1 MKIRLIIYLL
11 LFASCFTDAAPV
23 KFYSVNSLFGISMR
37 VTNSICKDDNGF
49 IWASSKTG
57 ILRLTEDDYKIYQLP
72 YESAGA
78 ISVKLLYENKQL
90 VAYTNN
96 GQVFIYN
103 QVSDNF
109 ESAVN
114 LRKLIN
120 TTHFDFYHLLIDDNG
135 AFWVAVNSGIYRYK
149 SGELKQIVS
158 VSNSR
163 IGIAWYDKQKLIAAT
178 DDGIFLY
185 DINRLERQEISKFG
199 NNGPASVSA
208 LMFDKTRN
216 DLWLG
221 TLSKGLFRFNFDS
234 GLLNQILG
242 SKIPQQPI
250 LALTEISDS
259 TFLAGIDGQGVWEMD
274 KSGERLLTVYK
285 EDAEDPYSLRGNG
298 IYDIFYEPGKR
309 VWIGTISGGVCFY
322 DLASPI
328 VTQIVHHANEKNS
341 LVNNDVNAI
350 AEDND
355 GKIWFATN
363 NGISSWEVNTNRW
376 NGFYYNK
383 LEQAQVFLAL
393 LIDNEKIWA
402 GSYSSGF
409 YIIDRKTGRE
419 LAHYFRNE
427 KDLKNVSN
435 FIFDFLK
442 DSDGDTWIGG
452 VNGEFLCYSEKN
464 KQFKVYPEEPI
475 SSFAELEPGQILIGT
490 SYGMSLLN
498 KQTGELKNL
507 LTGILVQDI
516 LVQDKIIWICTSG
529 GGLLEYNYTTGELN
543 KYTTENGLPSNFVN
557 SIIIS
562 DDYVWIG
569 TENGLCRFN
578 PNDKT
583 TNTFQSIVP
592 LSGISYNK
600 SAVCKL
606 RNGQLVWGTN
616 NGAVIFSPESLKD
629 IPSAGRIYIQDL
641 TVSGRSV
648 REIQSFGLN
657 TPVDSLK
664 SVKLRYFQNTINVE
678 LIPLGVP
685 PGAKFAWK
693 LEGFD
698 NEWSIPANNRTIT
711 YTNLPSGSFKLNVRM
726 LDNSMTYILSER
738 SIDFRLVPPFWR
750 KTWFWGILIAIF
762 IGVVVLYILLYING
776 LKQKHTEEKVR
787 FFTNTAHDIRTSL
800 TLIKAPVE
808 ELSKENNLSEHGK
821 YFLQLALKQTR
832 QMTSVVTQLMD
843 FQKADIGK
851 EQVLFTDSDI
861 VKLVSGRLQMFESLA
876 ESKNIQLRLYTDCE
890 SYRTGFD
897 ESKIEKVIDNLIS
910 NAIKYSNP
918 GSEVKIDLKC
928 GSDKWKLEVIDNGI
942 GISRKA
948 QRQLFKEFYRGEN
961 AVNSKVVGSGIGLL
975 LVKKYVNMH
984 NGEVT
989 FESQENAG
997 STFRVIIPFYELSG
1011 SVVNPEEANKTLP
1024 VTIDYVPDFGNT
1036 ETHSETQSER
1046 ELKIMVVEDND
1057 DLLKFMHKTLEPEFR
1072 VSTAA
1077 DGSEAWKIIQKQLPD
1092 LIVSDVMMPGM
1103 DGFELCRQ
1111 VKSAYETSHI
1121 PIILLTALSEKTNEL
1136 KGLGLG
1142 ADDYITKPFDMN
1154 LLVQRIRTIIH
1165 NRQIVKDKALKMIS
1179 SNYNEPLLENE
1190 HNDKF
1195 VKKLSEVVK
1204 LNIANTAFDKEEFAK
1219 AMNVSSSLLYKKMKA
1234 LTDTSPT
1241 DFIKIVRLNHALE
1254 LLQSRKYSVTEVS
1267 EMCGFASVGYFSTV
1281 FKKHFRKSPT
1291 EIFES

>member
-11 LFASCFTDAAPV
+11 LFASFISGAAPV
-23 KFYSVNSLFGISMR
+23 KFYSVNLLFGISMR

-78 ISVKLLYENKQL
+78 IFVRLVYENKQL
-90 VAYTNN
+90 VAFTNN

-109 ESAVN
+109 EFVVN
-114 LRKLIN
+114 FRKLIN
-120 TTHFDFYHLLIDDNG
+120 TTHFDFYQLLIDNNG
-135 AFWVAVNSGIYRYK
+135 VYWIAVNSGLYRYH
-149 SGELKQIVS
+149 SGELKQIVN

-163 IGIAWYDKQKLIAAT
+163 FGVTWFGKQKILAAT

-199 NNGPASVSA
+199 NNGPSSVSA
-208 LMFDKTRN
+208 LLYDKIKN
-216 DLWLG
+216 ELWLG
-221 TLSKGLFRFNFDS
+221 TLSKGLFRFN
-234 GLLNQILG
+234 LNTGSLHHILG
-242 SKIPQQPI
+242 STIPQQPI

-259 TFLAGIDGQGVWEMD
+259 TLLAGIDGQGVWELD
-274 KSGERLLTVYK
+274 KRGERLLNVYK

-328 VTQIVHHANEKNS
+328 VTQIVHHANDKKS
-341 LVNNDVNAI
+341 LVNNDVNGI
-350 AEDND
+350 AEDKD

-363 NGISSWEVNTNRW
+363 NGISCWDVNTNYW
-376 NGFYYNK
+376 SSYYYNK

-409 YIIDRKTGRE
+409 YIIDRNTGRE
-419 LAHYFRNE
+419 MAHYFRDE
-427 KDLKNVSN
+427 KDFQKVSN

-452 VNGEFLCYSEKN
+452 VNGDFLCYSDKN
-464 KQFKVYPEEPI
+464 KQFKIYAEEPI

-498 KQTGELKNL
+498 KQTGEMKNL

-516 LVQDKIIWICTSG
+516 LVQDKIVWICTSG
-529 GGLLEYNYTTGELN
+529 GGLLEYNYATGELN

-562 DDYVWIG
+562 DGYVWIG

-578 PNDKT
+578 PADKT

-600 SAVCKL
+600 SAVCRL

-616 NGAVIFSPESLKD
+616 NGAVIFSPGSLKD
-629 IPSAGRIYIQDL
+629 IPSEGRIYIQDL
-641 TVSGRSV
+641 TISGRSV
-648 REIQSFGLN
+648 REIHSFGLN

-693 LEGFD
+693 LDGFD
-698 NEWSIPANNRTIT
+698 KEWTVPVNNRTIT
-711 YTNLPSGSFKLNVRM
+711 YTNLPSGSFTLNIRM

-738 SIDFRLVPPFWR
+738 TIDFMLVPPFWR
-750 KTWFWGILIAIF
+750 KTWFWGILLVIIVS
-762 IGVVVLYILLYING
+762 VVVLYILLYING

-808 ELSKENNLSEHGK
+808 ELNKENNLSEQGK

-851 EQVLFTDSDI
+851 EQVGFSDSDI
-861 VKLVSGRLQMFESLA
+861 VKLVSSRIQMFKSLA
-876 ESKNIQLRLYTDCE
+876 ESKNIQLQLQTDCE
-890 SYRTGFD
+890 NYRTAID

-918 GSEVKIDLKC
+918 GTEVKIDLKC
-928 GSDKWKLEVIDNGI
+928 GPEKWKLEVIDRGI

-984 NGEVT
+984 GGDVT

-997 STFRVIIPFYELSG
+997 STFRVIIPFKEISG
-1011 SVVNPEEANKTLP
+1011 MVVNPEEANEKLP
-1024 VTIDYVPDFGNT
+1024 EIIDFEPDLGIT
-1036 ETHSETQSER
+1036 VSHSETQSER
-1046 ELKIMVVEDND
+1046 EMKIMVVEDND
-1057 DLLKFMHKTLEPEFR
+1057 DLLKFMQKTLENEFR
-1072 VSTAA
+1072 VLTAM

-1103 DGFELCRQ
+1103 DGFQLCSQ

-1121 PIILLTALSEKTNEL
+1121 PVILLTALSEKTNEL

-1154 LLVQRIRTIIH
+1154 LLVQRIRTTIH
-1165 NRQIVKDKALKMIS
+1165 NRQIVKDKALRMIR
-1179 SNYNEPLLENE
+1179 NNNNEPLLENV

-1195 VKKLSEVVK
+1195 MKRLSEVVK
-1204 LNIANTAFDKEEFAK
+1204 SNIANSAFDKEEFAQ

-1267 EMCGFASVGYFSTV
+1267 ELCGFASVGYFSTV

-1291 EIFES
+1291 EIF

>member
-1 MKIRLIIYLL
+1 
-11 LFASCFTDAAPV
+11 
-23 KFYSVNSLFGISMR
+23 MR

-78 ISVKLLYENKQL
+78 IFVRLVYENKQL
-90 VAYTNN
+90 VAFTNN

-109 ESAVN
+109 EFVVN
-114 LRKLIN
+114 FRKLIN

-135 AFWVAVNSGIYRYK
+135 AFWIAVNSGLYRYH
-149 SGELKQIVS
+149 SGELKQIVN

-163 IGIAWYDKQKLIAAT
+163 LGMTWFGKQKIVVAT
-178 DDGIFLY
+178 DDGIFFY
-185 DINRLERQEISKFG
+185 DINRLERQEIGEFG
-199 NNGPASVSA
+199 NNGPSSVSA
-208 LMFDKTRN
+208 LMYDKTRN

-221 TLSKGLFRFNFDS
+221 TLSKGLFRFN
-234 GLLNQILG
+234 LNTGSLHHILE
-242 SKIPQQPI
+242 STIPQQPI

-259 TFLAGIDGQGVWEMD
+259 TFLAGIDGQGVWELD
-274 KSGERLLTVYK
+274 KRGERLLNVYK

-328 VTQIVHHANEKNS
+328 VTQIAHHANDKNS
-341 LVNNDVNAI
+341 LANNDVNGI
-350 AEDND
+350 AEDKD

-363 NGISSWEVNTNRW
+363 NGISCWNVNTNYW
-376 NGFYYNK
+376 SSYYYNK

-393 LIDNEKIWA
+393 LIDNEKIWV

-419 LAHYFRNE
+419 TAHYFRDG
-427 KDLKNVSN
+427 KDFQKISN

-452 VNGEFLCYSEKN
+452 VNGDFLCYSDKY

-498 KQTGELKNL
+498 KQTGEMKNL

-516 LVQDKIIWICTSG
+516 LVQDKIVWICTSG
-529 GGLLEYNYTTGELN
+529 GGLLEYNFATGELN

-562 DDYVWIG
+562 DGYIWIG

-578 PNDKT
+578 PADRT

-592 LSGISYNK
+592 LAGISYNK

-606 RNGQLVWGTN
+606 KNGQLVWGTN
-616 NGAVIFSPESLKD
+616 NGAVIFFPESLKD
-629 IPSAGRIYIQDL
+629 IPSEGRIYIQDL
-641 TVSGRSV
+641 TISGRSV

-693 LEGFD
+693 LDGFD
-698 NEWSIPANNRTIT
+698 KEWSVPANNRTIT
-711 YTNLPSGSFKLNVRM
+711 YTNLPSGSFTLNIRM

-750 KTWFWGILIAIF
+750 KTWFWGVLIAIF
-762 IGVVVLYILLYING
+762 ICVVVLYILLYING

-808 ELSKENNLSEHGK
+808 ELNKENNLSEQGK
-821 YFLQLALKQTR
+821 YYLQLALKQTR
-832 QMTSVVTQLMD
+832 QMDSVVTQLMD

-851 EQVLFTDSDI
+851 EQVVFSDSDI
-861 VKLVSGRLQMFESLA
+861 VKLISSRIQMFKSLA
-876 ESKNIQLRLYTDCE
+876 ESKNIQLQFQTDCDN
-890 SYRTGFD
+890 YRTAID

-918 GSEVKIDLKC
+918 GTEVKIDLKC
-928 GSDKWKLEVIDNGI
+928 GPEKWKLEVIDRGI

-948 QRQLFKEFYRGEN
+948 QQQLFKEFYRGEN

-984 NGEVT
+984 SGNVT
-989 FESQENAG
+989 FESQENSG
-997 STFRVIIPFYELSG
+997 STFRVIIPFKEISG
-1011 SVVNPEEANKTLP
+1011 IVVNPEEANKALP
-1024 VTIDYVPDFGNT
+1024 KIIDIKPDFGVT
-1036 ETHSETQSER
+1036 ESHSETQSER
-1046 ELKIMVVEDND
+1046 EMKIMVVEDND
-1057 DLLKFMHKTLEPEFR
+1057 DLLKFMQKTLENEFR
-1072 VSTAA
+1072 VLTAM

-1179 SNYNEPLLENE
+1179 INNNEPLLENV

-1204 LNIANTAFDKEEFAK
+1204 SNMANSAFDKEEFAQ
-1219 AMNVSSSLLYKKMKA
+1219 AMNVSTSLLYKKMKA

-1267 EMCGFASVGYFSTV
+1267 ELCGFASVGYFSTV

-1291 EIFES
+1291 DVF

>member
-1 MKIRLIIYLL
+1 MKIRLIIYLVFFAS
-11 LFASCFTDAAPV
+11 LFAGAAPV

-37 VTNSICKDDNGF
+37 VINSICKDDNGF

-57 ILRLTEDDYKIYQLP
+57 ILRLTDDDYKIYQLP

-78 ISVKLLYENKQL
+78 IFVRLVYENRQL

-103 QVSDNF
+103 PVADNF
-109 ESAVN
+109 EFVVN
-114 LRKLIN
+114 FRKLVN
-120 TTHFDFYHLLIDDNG
+120 TTHFDFYHLLIDQSG
-135 AFWVAVNSGIYRYK
+135 TFWIAINSGLYRYH
-149 SGELKQIVS
+149 SGELKQIVN
-158 VSNSR
+158 VPNSR
-163 IGIAWYDKQKLIAAT
+163 FGITWFDKQKILVAT

-185 DINRLERQEISKFG
+185 DINRLERQEISKFVD
-199 NNGPASVSA
+199 NGPSFVSA
-208 LMFDKTRN
+208 LLYDKARN
-216 DLWLG
+216 DLWMG
-221 TLSKGLFRFNFDS
+221 TLTKGLFRFNFNT
-234 GLLNQILG
+234 GMLHHVLETT
-242 SKIPQQPI
+242 IPQQPV
-250 LALTEISDS
+250 LAITEISDS
-259 TFLAGIDGQGVWEMD
+259 TLMIGIDGQGVWELD
-274 KSGERLLTVYK
+274 KERERLLNVYK
-285 EDAEDPYSLRGNG
+285 ENAEDPYSLRGNG

-341 LVNNDVNAI
+341 LVNNDVNGI
-350 AEDND
+350 AEDQD

-376 NGFYYNK
+376 NSFYYNK

-409 YIIDRKTGRE
+409 YVIDRKTGQE
-419 LAHYFRNE
+419 VAHYFRDG
-427 KDLKNVSN
+427 KDFQKISN

-452 VNGEFLCYSEKN
+452 VNGDFLCYSDKN
-464 KQFKVYPEEPI
+464 KQFKIYPEEPI
-475 SSFAELEPGQILIGT
+475 SSFAELGPGQILIGT

-498 KQTGELKNL
+498 KKTGEMKSL

-529 GGLLEYNYTTGELN
+529 GGLLEYNYATGELN

-606 RNGQLVWGTN
+606 KNGQLVWGTN

-629 IPSAGRIYIQDL
+629 IPSADRIYIQDL

-648 REIQSFGLN
+648 REIQSFGLK

-693 LEGFD
+693 LDGFD
-698 NEWSIPANNRTIT
+698 KEWSVPGNNRTIT
-711 YTNLPSGSFKLNVRM
+711 YTNLPSGSFKLNIRM

-808 ELSKENNLSEHGK
+808 ELSKEHNLSEHGK

-851 EQVLFTDSDI
+851 EQILFTDSDI
-861 VKLVSGRLQMFESLA
+861 VKLISGRIQMFESLA
-876 ESKNIQLRLYTDCE
+876 ESKNIQLRFYTDRE
-890 SYRTGFD
+890 SYRTAID

-928 GSDKWKLEVIDNGI
+928 SPEKWKLEVSDQGI

-948 QRQLFKEFYRGEN
+948 QRQIFKEFYRGEN

-984 NGEVT
+984 GGDVT

-997 STFRVIIPFYELSG
+997 STFRVNIPFKDISEISI
-1011 SVVNPEEANKTLP
+1011 NPEEANKTLP
-1024 VTIDYVPDFGNT
+1024 VTFDFVPDVGIA
-1036 ETHSETQSER
+1036 EIHSENQSER
-1046 ELKIMVVEDND
+1046 EMKIMVVEDND
-1057 DLLKFMHKTLEPEFR
+1057 DLLKFMQNTLATEFR
-1072 VSTAA
+1072 VSIAL
-1077 DGSEAWKIIQKQLPD
+1077 DGIEAWKIIHKQMPD

-1103 DGFELCRQ
+1103 DGFELCRL
-1111 VKSAYETSHI
+1111 VKSTYETSHI
-1121 PIILLTALSEKTNEL
+1121 PIILLTALTEKANQL

-1165 NRQIVKDKALKMIS
+1165 NRQIARDKALKMIS
-1179 SNYNEPLLENE
+1179 TNNNEPLLENE

-1204 LNIANTAFDKEEFAK
+1204 ANIANSSFDKEDFAR

-1254 LLQSRKYSVTEVS
+1254 LLRSRKYSVTEVS

-1291 EIFES
+1291 EIFDS

>member
-11 LFASCFTDAAPV
+11 LFASYLTDATPV

-72 YESAGA
+72 YELAGA
-78 ISVKLLYENKQL
+78 ISVKLVYENKQL

-103 QVSDNF
+103 QVSDSF
-109 ESAVN
+109 EFAFN

-120 TTHFDFYHLLIDDNG
+120 TTHFDFYHLLIDDKG
-135 AFWVAVNSGIYRYK
+135 VFWVAVNSGLFRYQ
-149 SGELKQIVS
+149 SGELEQVVH

-163 IGIAWYDKQKLIAAT
+163 FGITWFGKQKILVAT

-185 DINRLERQEISKFG
+185 DINRLERQEICKFD
-199 NNGPASVSA
+199 NDGPASVSA
-208 LMFDKTRN
+208 LMYDKARN

-234 GLLNQILG
+234 GLLNQILK
-242 SKIPQQPI
+242 STIPQQPI

-259 TFLAGIDGQGVWEMD
+259 TFLAGIDGQGVWELD
-274 KSGERLLTVYK
+274 KRGERLLNVYK

-328 VTQIVHHANEKNS
+328 VTQIAHHANNKNS
-341 LVNNDVNAI
+341 LVNNDVNGI
-350 AEDND
+350 AEDKD

-363 NGISSWEVNTNRW
+363 NGISCWDVGTNYW
-376 NGFYYNK
+376 NSYYYNK

-409 YIIDRKTGRE
+409 YIIDRKSGRE

-427 KDLKNVSN
+427 KEFQKVSN
-435 FIFDFLK
+435 FIFDILK

-452 VNGEFLCYSEKN
+452 VNGDFLCYSDKT
-464 KQFKVYPEEPI
+464 KQFKIYHEEPI

-529 GGLLEYNYTTGELN
+529 GGLLEYNYANGELN

-578 PNDKT
+578 PSDKT

-648 REIQSFGLN
+648 REIQSFVLN

-664 SVKLRYFQNTINVE
+664 SVKLRYFQNTINIE

-685 PGAKFAWK
+685 PGAKFSWK
-693 LEGFD
+693 LDGFD
-698 NEWSIPANNRTIT
+698 KEWSMPANNRTIT
-711 YTNLPSGSFKLNVRM
+711 YTNLPSGSFTLNIRM
-726 LDNSMTYILSER
+726 MDNSMTSILSER
-738 SIDFRLVPPFWR
+738 TIDFRLVPPFWR
-750 KTWFWGILIAIF
+750 KSWFWGILIAIF
-762 IGVVVLYILLYING
+762 ICVVVLYILLYING

-808 ELSKENNLSEHGK
+808 ELNKENNLSEQGK

-851 EQVLFTDSDI
+851 EQVVFSDTDI
-861 VKLVSGRLQMFESLA
+861 VKLISSRIQMFESLA
-876 ESKNIQLRLYTDCE
+876 ESKNIQLQLFTNCD
-890 SYRTGFD
+890 SYRTGID

-918 GSEVKIDLKC
+918 GTEVKIDLKC
-928 GSDKWKLEVIDNGI
+928 SPEKWILEFIDRGI

-984 NGEVT
+984 NGAVT

-997 STFRVIIPFYELSG
+997 STFRVIIPFKELSG
-1011 SVVNPEEANKTLP
+1011 TVANPEEVTETLP
-1024 VTIDYVPDFGNT
+1024 VSADIVPDPWNT
-1036 ETHSETQSER
+1036 ETHSELQSER
-1046 ELKIMVVEDND
+1046 EMKIMVVEDND
-1057 DLLKFMHKTLEPEFR
+1057 DLLKFMHKTLEKEFR
-1072 VSTAA
+1072 VSTAL

-1179 SNYNEPLLENE
+1179 NNSNEPLLENVN
-1190 HNDKF
+1190 NDKF

-1204 LNIANTAFDKEEFAK
+1204 ANIANSAFDKEEFAQ

-1241 DFIKIVRLNHALE
+1241 DFIKMVRLNHALA

-1291 EIFES
+1291 DVF